1 MTHTYDTSV
10 CVACCRLAF
19 SAEVSL
25 TWCVLISRLF
35 LSTMLCSSHLLN
47 SFFLHGKQE
56 VCFHIVL
63 ILIKA
68 HLFSSSQES
77 PLKCHLQN
85 QVLGHG
91 LSSSL
96 KGVAASSYFLERNLE
111 KSNASEAQES
121 FLCLP
126 EKIDTT

>member
-1 MTHTYDTSV
+1 MV
-10 CVACCRLAF
+10 CSYFQAF
-19 SAEVSL
+19 IVYN
-25 TWCVLISRLF
+25 VLF
-35 LSTMLCSSHLLN
+35 LPFTEQL
-47 SFFLHGKQE
+47 FLPGKQE
-56 VCFHIVL
+56 VCFHIIL

-68 HLFSSSQES
+68 HLFSSSQKS
-77 PLKCHLQN
+77 PLKCHLQH

-96 KGVAASSYFLERNLE
+96 KSVAASSYFLEKNLE
-111 KSNASEAQES
+111 KSNTSEAQES